1 MSQSTTNKLPN
12 IDAYLDTASAMLELS
27 IDETSRPGVTQ
38 FLCIAAQMAEVLDEV
53 ELGDAGLP
61 WMPVFRAPD
70 ATPR

>member
-53 ELGDAGLP
+53 ELDDSELAL
-61 WMPVFRAPD
+61 MPVFLAPD